1 MSDKL
6 RVAMLGMGNMGRTHV
21 SELRKMPE
29 VEIVSLC
36 SMPVDDAD
44 LYNRQNGTSYPV
56 FEDFDRML
64 EQVTMD
70 ALYVCLPPFAHDGQ
84 IEKAAAKGIHIFAE
98 KPLARDVERGQSIAD
113 AVKKAG
119 VKSMTGYHM
128 RFGGAVEKLVQLIES
143 GEAGRPTLFAANY
156 ECNSLHTPWW
166 IDVNKCGGQVFE
178 QVIHLYDMAYYIMG
192 KAESVAGY
200 IANLCHQD
208 TPGYTVEDT
217 SSVAIRFQSGALG
230 SITGSNCAVPGKWL
244 GIFKIVFQNMMVEFS
259 DFNHMKITRTKG
271 EVTEETL
278 SFDTNVRF
286 SENRRF
292 VDVLL
297 GKAPEFAPISEG
309 LDGLKMVAA
318 AVVSSGN
325 GGAPVKLT

>member
-1 MSDKL
+1 
-6 RVAMLGMGNMGRTHV
+6 
-21 SELRKMPE
+21 
-29 VEIVSLC
+29 
-36 SMPVDDAD
+36 
-44 LYNRQNGTSYPV
+44 
-56 FEDFDRML
+56 
-64 EQVTMD
+64 
-70 ALYVCLPPFAHDGQ
+70 
-84 IEKAAAKGIHIFAE
+84 
-98 KPLARDVERGQSIAD
+98 
-113 AVKKAG
+113 
-119 VKSMTGYHM
+119 MTGYHM
-128 RFGGAVEKLVQLIES
+128 RFGGAVEKLVQLIDS

-325 GGAPVKLT
+325 GGAPVKLTFIGEVTP

>member
-1 MSDKL
+1 
-6 RVAMLGMGNMGRTHV
+6 MGNMGRTHV
-21 SELRKMPE
+21 NELRKMPE
-29 VEIVSLC
+29 VEIVALC
-36 SMPVDDAD
+36 SMPLDDAI
-44 LYNRQNGTSYPV
+44 LYNRQNGTNYPV

-64 EQVTMD
+64 DEAAFD

-98 KPLARDVERGQSIAD
+98 KPLALDVERGQSIAD
-113 AVKKAG
+113 AVKKAN
-119 VKSMTGYHM
+119 VKSMMGYHM
-128 RFGGAVEKLVQLIES
+128 RFGGAVEKLVQLMES
-143 GEAGRPTLFAANY
+143 GEAGRPTLFVANY

-166 IDVNKCGGQVFE
+166 IDVKKCGGQVFE

-192 KAESVAGY
+192 KADSVTGY
-200 IANLCHQD
+200 VANLCHQD

-230 SITGSNCAVPGKWL
+230 SITGSNCAVPGKWR
-244 GIFKIVFQNMMVEFS
+244 GIFKIVFQNMVVEFQ
-259 DFNHMKITRTKG
+259 DFNNMKITRTKG

-286 SENRRF
+286 EENRRF

-297 GKAPEFAPISEG
+297 GKVPEFAPIAEG
-309 LDGLKMVAA
+309 FDGLKMVAA

-325 GGAPVKLT
+325 GGAPVKLS